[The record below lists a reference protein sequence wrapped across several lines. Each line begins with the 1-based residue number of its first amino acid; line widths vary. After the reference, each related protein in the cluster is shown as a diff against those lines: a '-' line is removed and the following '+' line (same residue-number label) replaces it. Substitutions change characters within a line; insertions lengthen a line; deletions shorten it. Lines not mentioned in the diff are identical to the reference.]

1 MRQKDL
7 NLLIGNSSVAH
18 MGFIFLGIASL
29 NLVGVTGAVVV
40 MVAHGFLAALTF
52 GLSGALRA
60 QTGTLE
66 MEKLG
71 GLLRQIPFLG
81 AALVMAML
89 AGCGLPGFANFVGE
103 AMVLFGSW
111 TAFPL
116 VTTLATWGAL
126 IIGAVYMLRAVRNIL
141 HGPAKPEWATLKDA
155 SAWAKVP
162 FVLLL
167 AALLLLGCYPRLL
180 TDKIQ
185 PSVAAILAMSEA
197 RTTDKPARPGELK
210 KAAGEAKQRAVQP
223 R

>member
-1 MRQKDL
+1 MI
-7 NLLIGNSSVAH
+7 NLHDIRYVRLATRS
-18 MGFIFLGIASL
+18 
-29 NLVGVTGAVVV
+29 VTGAVVV

-52 GLSGALRA
+52 GLSGTLRA

-66 MEKLG
+66 IEKLG

-111 TAFPL
+111 RVFPL
-116 VTTLATWGAL
+116 VTTLAAWGAL

-141 HGPAKPEWATLKDA
+141 HGPEKSEWAALKDA
-155 SAWAKVP
+155 SAWAELP

-167 AALLLLGCYPRLL
+167 AALLLLGVWPRLL

-185 PSVAAILAMSEA
+185 PSVAPIIAMAEA
-197 RTTDKPARPGELK
+197 KTVDKSRPVDVK
-210 KAAGEAKQRAVQP
+210 KAAGDAKHRSAQP
-223 R
+223 H